1 MPHSKV
7 LALHVDF
14 ALPYLIAKGRLLQPR
29 ADRRLNALE
38 NVIWLLSRSW
48 RPERPVMPRAE
59 LRMNQETLSAYI
71 GWVQAEQPARGD
83 TAIRLKAYKETVDVE
98 VPDGWVRL
106 LLGAST
112 PGM

>member
-1 MPHSKV
+1 
-7 LALHVDF
+7 
-14 ALPYLIAKGRLLQPR
+14 
-29 ADRRLNALE
+29 
-38 NVIWLLSRSW
+38 
-48 RPERPVMPRAE
+48 
-59 LRMNQETLSAYI
+59 MNQETLSAYI